1 MRDYQPLASQA
12 AVLESFKTIIIGF
25 RAKGAPYQ
33 GIRELLDEHGV
44 HVSDQAV
51 IRFCRK
57 YSTEIKR
64 LRQGLQAPKAS
75 EATTTTA
82 TILPSSRDEGLT
94 TNLNPVSQPQ
104 KKMRSLRGPV

>member
-12 AVLESFKTIIIGF
+12 AVLESFKTSIIGF

-33 GIRELLDEHGV
+33 AIRELLDEHGV

-75 EATTTTA
+75 EATTTA
-82 TILPSSRDEGLT
+82 TILPSSHDEGLT